1 MSAIKDWLMDIESY
15 VYEAIENGFTT
26 IDDVVAY
33 VNTYTMADASTVEA
47 ILEKFHEEPD
57 FA

>member
-1 MSAIKDWLMDIESY
+1 MDIENY
-15 VYEAIENGFTT
+15 VYEAIEIGFTNVE
-26 IDDVVAY
+26 DVSAY
-33 VNTYTMADASTVEA
+33 VNTHIVAEHSTIEA